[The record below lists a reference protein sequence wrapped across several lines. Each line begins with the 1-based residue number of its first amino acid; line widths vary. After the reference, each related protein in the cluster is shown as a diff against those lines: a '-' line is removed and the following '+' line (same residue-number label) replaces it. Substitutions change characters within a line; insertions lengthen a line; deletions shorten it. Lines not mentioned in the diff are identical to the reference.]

1 MHYNYINKLYFI
13 DVSASIDIGLYRLL
27 FLKSFA
33 LLLLERLDL
42 YHMNYNELLDGRIVF
57 FNNILPPLPVHQFIF
72 TFLNNK

>member
-13 DVSASIDIGLYRLL
+13 DVSASMDIGLHRLL
-27 FLKSFA
+27 FLKSLA

-57 FNNILPPLPVHQFIF
+57 LTIYSHPYPFINLYLLF
-72 TFLNNK
+72 